1 MQPLLILLRDICL
14 LRRGPQ
20 DLPYSP
26 RLLVTI
32 CVASVALQLF
42 IAQILG
48 IEGNTIVAS
57 LLGLGFNLGVLYVL
71 LSLRGVRSRFVQT
84 GSALLACALL
94 FALLSLPIAL
104 LAGGKPPT
112 PENVTPLQL
121 LLGLV
126 SLPIVIWKI
135 VIDAHI
141 LRHSLNLPFFAGL
154 IIAIFWLIAELQMGG
169 ALGAA

>member
-1 MQPLLILLRDICL
+1 MQSLLLVVRDICL

-26 RLLVTI
+26 RLLAGI
-32 CVASVALQLF
+32 CIASVALQF
-42 IAQILG
+42 VIAQILG
-48 IEGNTIVAS
+48 IEGNTIGAS
-57 LLGLGFNLGVLYVL
+57 LFGLGFSLGVLYL
-71 LSLRGVRSRFVQT
+71 LVSLRGVRGRFVQAA
-84 GSALLACALL
+84 SALLACALL

-154 IIAIFWLIAELQMGG
+154 TIAILWLLAELKLGG
-169 ALGAA
+169 AMG

>member
-1 MQPLLILLRDICL
+1 MQPLLILLRDIVL

-32 CVASVALQLF
+32 CVASVALQF
-42 IAQILG
+42 VIGQILG
-48 IEGNTIVAS
+48 IEGNTIFAS
-57 LLGLGFNLGVLYVL
+57 LLGLSFNLGVLYVL
-71 LSLRGVRSRFVQT
+71 LSLRGVRSRFVQS

-94 FALLSLPIAL
+94 FALVSLPVAL
-104 LAGGKPPT
+104 LAGGKAPT
-112 PENVTPLQL
+112 PETITTLQL

-135 VIDAHI
+135 VVDAHI
-141 LRHSLNLPFFAGL
+141 LRHSMNLPFFGGL
-154 IIAIFWLIAELQMGG
+154 IIAIFWLMAELRLGG

>member
-1 MQPLLILLRDICL
+1 MQSLFTVVRDICL

-20 DLPYSP
+20 DLPYST
-26 RLLVTI
+26 RLLAGI
-32 CVASVALQLF
+32 CIASVALQLI

-48 IEGNTIVAS
+48 IQGNTIAAS
-57 LLGLGFNLGVLYVL
+57 LFGLGFTLGVLYVL
-71 LSLRGVRSRFVQT
+71 LSLRGVRSRFVQAA
-84 GSALLACALL
+84 SALLACALL
-94 FALLSLPIAL
+94 FSVLSLPIAL
-104 LAGGKPPT
+104 LSGGKPPT

-141 LRHSLNLPFFAGL
+141 LRNSLNLPFFAGL
-154 IIAIFWLIAELQMGG
+154 VIAIFWLLAEMKLGG
-169 ALGAA
+169 AMG

>member
-1 MQPLLILLRDICL
+1 MQSLLILLRDICL

-26 RLLVTI
+26 QLLVSI
-32 CVASVALQLF
+32 CVASVAVQF
-42 IAQILG
+42 VIAQILG
-48 IEGNTIVAS
+48 IEGNIIVAS
-57 LLGLGFNLGVLYVL
+57 LLGLSFNLGVLYVL
-71 LSLRGVRSRFVQT
+71 LSLRSVRSRFIQSGT
-84 GSALLACALL
+84 ALLGCALL
-94 FALLSLPIAL
+94 FALVSLPVAL

-112 PENVTPLQL
+112 PDDVTPLQL

-126 SLPIVIWKI
+126 SLPIIIWKI

-154 IIAIFWLIAELQMGG
+154 MIAIFWLIAQLQMGG
-169 ALGAA
+169 AIGAA